1 MPHDLRIL
9 EMKGCG
15 PDRLRKIF
23 TSVGPGG
30 EKYSD
35 AGPSSPQENLTSDGT
50 RMVPYQGEEPKAGD
64 AVTTRQKSDWEIR
77 CEFEREIRSR
87 TLAGIALGIS
97 NSSVLQAVDMAWDA
111 APIQKQT
118 VPLMLWAQ
126 GKIKTESLCGWFLDP
141 NNCTPETARK
151 FVKKGS
157 DGKPSTLNIPRI
169 CEVAINLPRSYV
181 TRRHAAIAALWDNL
195 YPLLRYDPRGTSQV
209 DQLQA
214 DVVTQLV
221 DIMAEEYNYR
231 HFLSQCDRDKLLYS
245 ESLIFPRAAWDR
257 KTSWRFK
264 KSNVSGKKGE
274 KSDAIESYVTQEG
287 VDPSNPHKSRWFYD
301 LSAPLANINT
311 NNGPGYLGYWTI
323 VPFSTIWDSDEYY
336 NRKQIVISAGWL
348 QLITAQQQYFAQY
361 FDPCVLNF
369 PELGPQ
375 CDPALRNDRVGNIG
389 VYNEQMKDKGCFF
402 YQYFVKVNPKVRG
415 IGDYDA
421 DVWMRISAAGDG
433 TIVGAEF
440 LPSIPACYG
449 GINCNDNRV
458 ANASLASEMLAFQD
472 MVTNILTTMIE
483 QVRRSFTQ
491 LWVFNRDFLDEAIV
505 KELEDNAANREWWID
520 PKVLTMSF
528 SQKEELLAQG
538 RFDPAMICF
547 KITMEL
553 QTAVSDGLRA
563 LGQIIAFADRIVN
576 SSPNELGQPNP
587 REVAAREVQE
597 ISTSIQSIYA
607 FYNQGPREQRA
618 AFKRLVYE
626 SLRAC
631 GTDRFR
637 VPVLGRY
644 SLKTIKEAGFEVENP
659 PKGVSDDTV
668 LPEKTVIVGNLSDL
682 DFDCQFTSRDGA
694 ERPAN
699 TQGAQVLQQLFMGL
713 LQVPGAAEQLGKRRI
728 FEVLNIIA
736 RMAGAPDEFMLKID
750 DGEED
755 AMGEQ
760 TPPDAMPPPVQ
771 KAIEAI
777 MQAMQQMAMK
787 DSQIEQ
793 VVSQI
798 AQKVGLPM
806 PAAQAPTAPPQGQP
820 PAGGPPS
827 APNGAAAP
835 EAAPPAAG
843 PARNGAALLSS
854 P

>member
-1 MPHDLRIL
+1 MHYLKIL
-9 EMKGCG
+9 EMKGCSAN
-15 PDRLRKIF
+15 RLREIF
-23 TSVGPGG
+23 TSTGPEGD
-30 EKYSD
+30 KYSEKG
-35 AGPSSPQENLTSDGT
+35 ASSPQENLTTDGT
-50 RMVPYQGEEPKAGD
+50 RTVPYQGGVADKDGENKPTTKAWTPK
-64 AVTTRQKSDWEIR
+64 QSNWEIR

-87 TLAGIALGIS
+87 TLAGITLGID
-97 NSSVLQAVDMAWDA
+97 NCRALQAVDMAWDA
-111 APIQKQT
+111 APIQKET
-118 VPLMLWAQ
+118 IPLMLWAQ
-126 GKIKTESLCGWFLDP
+126 GKIKTDGLCKWFCDP
-141 NNCTPETARK
+141 ANIDSVTALK
-151 FVKKGS
+151 FVRK
-157 DGKPSTLNIPRI
+157 DGEKQPTINIPKI

-195 YPLLRYDPRGTSQV
+195 YPLLRFDPRGTSQV

-221 DIMAEEYNYR
+221 DIMADEYNYR

-245 ESLIFPRAAWDR
+245 ESLVFPRSAWDR
-257 KTSWRFK
+257 QSSWRFER
-264 KSNVSGKKGE
+264 SNVKGKKE
-274 KSDAIESYVTQEG
+274 KSDRLESYVTQEG
-287 VDPSNPHKSRWFYD
+287 VDPCNPHKSRWFYD
-301 LSAPLANINT
+301 ISAPLANINT
-311 NNGPGYLGYWTI
+311 NNGPSYVGYWTI
-323 VPFSTIWDSDEYY
+323 VPFRTIWDGDYW
-336 NRKQIVISAGWL
+336 NRDKIVATSGWTSL
-348 QLITAQQQYFAQY
+348 VETQQQYFAQY

-369 PELGPQ
+369 PALGH
-375 CDPALRNDRVGNIG
+375 CDDPSLTNNREGNIG
-389 VYNEQMKDKGCFF
+389 VYSAEMKDKGCFF

-433 TIVGAEF
+433 TVVAAEF

-472 MVTNILTTMIE
+472 MTTNVLTTMIE

-491 LWVFNRDFLDEAIV
+491 LWVFNRDFLDEKII
-505 KELEDNAANREWWID
+505 KELESNAANQSWWIE

-528 SQKEELLAQG
+528 SEKQELLAQG
-538 RFDPAMICF
+538 RFDPSMICF

-553 QTAVSDGLRA
+553 QTAVNDGLKA

-631 GTDRFR
+631 GTERFR

-644 SLKTIKEAGFEVENP
+644 SLKTIKEAGFEVEDVP
-659 PKGVSDDTV
+659 SGAKDDTV
-668 LPEKTVIVGNLSDL
+668 LPERTVIVGNLSDI
-682 DFDCQFTSRDGA
+682 DFDCQFTGRDGA

-736 RMAGAPDEFMLKID
+736 RMAGAPDEFLLKVD

-755 AMGEQ
+755 TMGQPEPGDQ
-760 TPPDAMPPPVQ
+760 LPPAVQ
-771 KAIEAI
+771 KALQDV
-777 MQAMQQMAMK
+777 MGQMQQLAMK
-787 DSQIEQ
+787 DAQTDQ
-793 VVSQI
+793 VVGMI
-798 AQKVGLPM
+798 AQKLGVQLP
-806 PAAQAPTAPPQGQP
+806 PPPPQQAPQGQP
-820 PAGGPPS
+820 PAAPATGSGPSAASAAPAPAS
-827 APNGAAAP
+827 APNGAA
-835 EAAPPAAG
+835 
-843 PARNGAALLSS
+843 LLQS